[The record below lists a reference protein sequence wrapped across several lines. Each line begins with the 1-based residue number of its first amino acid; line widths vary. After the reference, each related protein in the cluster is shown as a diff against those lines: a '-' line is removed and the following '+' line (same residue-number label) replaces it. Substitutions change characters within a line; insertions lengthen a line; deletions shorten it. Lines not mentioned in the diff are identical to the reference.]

1 MRKLIIVVITCLLII
16 TYYIPIKA
24 CKIDNSEKIILI
36 DPGHGGI
43 DGGAKSKSGTIEKD
57 INLQISLKL
66 RDSLKEKGYKVYMT
80 RECDE
85 GLYQKGTT
93 VREKKR
99 EDLNKRVEMKKE
111 TECDIFIS
119 IHQNMF
125 PQSKCYG
132 AQVWYASNDN
142 NYAAMSFFYKI
153 RDFESIMA
161 MDWSK
166 SKFTER
172 LTKNNKTLFMDI
184 VSSTPYEI
192 KKKYINNYI
201 VIIFSLFILNE
212 REYFKREIEFVED
225 YVKQSD
231 SFEEYNRKEL
241 LGEIELIHSLVKF
254 NDLNKMNEK
263 YIKAFEYRG
272 TPTRLFRGVLS
283 LNFGC
288 PSVLSL
294 YHRDEAKLDEEIE
307 LIERVMPNY
316 YKITEGN
323 SKVIEALMKAEAL
336 FNRGNFQ
343 DADILCEKA
352 KYMAKSRE
360 QHQVIL
366 SALLVQARIASANCK
381 IYIFFAENY

>member
-16 TYYIPIKA
+16 TYCIPIKA

-66 RDSLKEKGYKVYMT
+66 RDNLKEKGYKVYMT

-142 NYAAMSFFYKI
+142 SYNLATIVQQTIKDSVK
-153 RDFESIMA
+153 D
-161 MDWSK
+161 
-166 SKFTER
+166 
-172 LTKNNKTLFMDI
+172 NNKWVAKPAAEAYLILRDKYEGASILVECGFLSNPAEETKLKSDEHQNLI
-184 VSSTPYEI
+184 VDGISNGI
-192 KKKYINNYI
+192 DKY
-201 VIIFSLFILNE
+201 LNE
-212 REYFKREIEFVED
+212 NTQNNL
-225 YVKQSD
+225 QS
-231 SFEEYNRKEL
+231 
-241 LGEIELIHSLVKF
+241 
-254 NDLNKMNEK
+254 
-263 YIKAFEYRG
+263 
-272 TPTRLFRGVLS
+272 
-283 LNFGC
+283 
-288 PSVLSL
+288 
-294 YHRDEAKLDEEIE
+294 
-307 LIERVMPNY
+307 
-316 YKITEGN
+316 
-323 SKVIEALMKAEAL
+323 
-336 FNRGNFQ
+336 
-343 DADILCEKA
+343 
-352 KYMAKSRE
+352 
-360 QHQVIL
+360 
-366 SALLVQARIASANCK
+366 
-381 IYIFFAENY
+381 